1 MNCECFYLIKENTMD
16 AARDLA
22 KRIGKT
28 ANDRMM
34 ELFPVCISQ
43 AKRDFLATGD
53 YDNCGREFLVKEGD
67 ASFDAPG
74 RKALVCPQAIIE
86 MKLGQFADGFLV
98 ESTCVRRLMEV
109 QVAAEDFIG
118 PFS

>member
-22 KRIGKT
+22 KRIDKT
-28 ANDRMM
+28 AYDRMM

-53 YDNCGREFLVKEGD
+53 YDNCGREFLVKEG
-67 ASFDAPG
+67 SYMVFVSGKYHSMCEIRPRGGKRGFPVFDYDMFSTFI
-74 RKALVCPQAIIE
+74 Q
-86 MKLGQFADGFLV
+86 DV
-98 ESTCVRRLMEV
+98 EEL
-109 QVAAEDFIG
+109 
-118 PFS
+118 